1 MFGRRLICIGGILI
15 GLCLGLFAE
24 PRADINLDSL
34 NTELSKISKPEQ
46 VNALSDLMYH
56 TARDSNFILSVRL
69 GQQAL
74 GIAET
79 IGDSRYVANVLFHF
93 GNFYM
98 IRGNYSMAAF
108 KFDQSRE
115 IRESY
120 GKNAYWVSSVERFID
135 ASDSLKD
142 YSKALQYL
150 DRLEIHAMTQLD
162 TALLSQTLLHIGQ
175 IQVKQ
180 ALFQEA
186 KASYHTAL
194 NLQGDNDSSTLA
206 RTLFLLGQ
214 CFFAEKQY
222 PQALQYLMRAL
233 NIENGLD
240 RPESKAKVQLELGR
254 VYIDMDSIVL
264 ARPYLDDALIIW
276 DDQKEYASQAET
288 LRLIGD
294 TYLKEGN
301 YNSALRHY
309 SWALEEQVIYADSSS
324 RLLYNMGIAH
334 FMLAE
339 YNYAVE
345 TFQALVRRQAASP
358 QDTFQIAGY
367 RQLAESYVKLEDNEN
382 MRLAYQKY
390 MDLSEKV
397 FGDRNLQNLQEM
409 EYKLKLERQKRQ
421 ERENDLKY
429 LKQKEDNRRNLILLY
444 SGAGVLFLIVIL
456 AIVLFRQTKV
466 KQKNNDQ
473 LSSQNKVINL
483 QNRQLH
489 KINLNLEDAKKQA
502 EAASI
507 AKSNF
512 LAAMSHEI
520 RTPMNGIIGMVSLL
534 MDTPLVQKQKE
545 YASTIS
551 TSSQN
556 LLSILNDILDY
567 SRVEAGKLE
576 LEIRSVE
583 LKELL
588 NEVMALFMTT
598 AGNKSIKLEYQ
609 IDPALPT
616 FFFSDP
622 TRLRQVLVNLVSNAL
637 KFTQKGTINIQAR
650 LKSASKSPLVHQD
663 AFELE
668 MSVTDTGI
676 GIPEN
681 KRRSIFE
688 SFQQVDNSV
697 SRRFGGVGLGLAIT
711 RKLLEL
717 MDGDIRVESEVDYG
731 SSFIFYINARADRE
745 AEKRALE
752 QPRVELGSPFNNKLG
767 ERYPIKIMV
776 AEDNMINQTV
786 IEGILGKM
794 GYEIT
799 LADDGEI
806 AMEQLR
812 QSPCDLI
819 FMDIQMPNKDG
830 LTATKEIIETYGQN
844 KRPVIIAMT
853 AHAMNGVREEYLSAG
868 MDDYIS
874 KPFKL
879 EDLEKAIVKWGSFI
893 LARNQTE
900 EMPNI

>member
-1 MFGRRLICIGGILI
+1 
-15 GLCLGLFAE
+15 
-24 PRADINLDSL
+24 
-34 NTELSKISKPEQ
+34 
-46 VNALSDLMYH
+46 Y
-56 TARDSNFILSVRL
+56 
-69 GQQAL
+69 
-74 GIAET
+74 
-79 IGDSRYVANVLFHF
+79 
-93 GNFYM
+93 
-98 IRGNYSMAAF
+98 
-108 KFDQSRE
+108 
-115 IRESY
+115 
-120 GKNAYWVSSVERFID
+120 
-135 ASDSLKD
+135 
-142 YSKALQYL
+142 
-150 DRLEIHAMTQLD
+150 
-162 TALLSQTLLHIGQ
+162 
-175 IQVKQ
+175 
-180 ALFQEA
+180 
-186 KASYHTAL
+186 
-194 NLQGDNDSSTLA
+194 
-206 RTLFLLGQ
+206 LLGQ
-214 CFFAEKQY
+214 CFFAEGQH

-233 NIENGLD
+233 NIEKGID
-240 RPESKAKVQLELGR
+240 RPEDKAKVLLELGR
-254 VYIDMDSIVL
+254 VYMDMDSVAL
-264 ARPYLDDALIIW
+264 ARPYLDDALVIW
-276 DDQKEYASQAET
+276 DDMKAYIDQAAT
-288 LRLIGD
+288 LSLIGD

-309 SWALEEQVIYADSSS
+309 SWALEEQVVYRDSSS
-324 RLLYNMGIAH
+324 RLLYNMGMAH
-334 FMLAE
+334 FQLTE
-339 YNYAVE
+339 YEYAIE
-345 TFQALVRRQAASP
+345 TFQALVRKTPTHP
-358 QDTFQIAGY
+358 QDTFQVAGY
-367 RQLAESYVKLEDNEN
+367 RQLAECYVKMEDNEK
-382 MRLAYQKY
+382 MREAYQQY
-390 MDLSEKV
+390 MDLGPKV

-409 EYKLKLERQKRQ
+409 EYRLKLERQKRQ
-421 ERENDLKY
+421 DRENELKY
-429 LKQKEDNRRNLILLY
+429 LKQKEENRKTLILLY
-444 SGAGVLFLIVIL
+444 SGAGVLFLIFIL
-456 AIVLFRQTKV
+456 LGVLYRQTKV
-466 KQKNNDQ
+466 KQKVNDQ

-489 KINLNLEDAKKQA
+489 RINLNLEDAKKQA

-534 MDTPLVQKQKE
+534 MDTPLNQKQQD

-576 LEIRSVE
+576 LEIRSVD

-588 NEVMALFMTT
+588 DEVMALFMTT
-598 AGNKSIKLEYQ
+598 AGNKGIKLEYE

-616 FFFSDP
+616 HFLSDP

-637 KFTQKGTINIQAR
+637 KFTEKGSIRIQTR
-650 LKSASKSPLVHQD
+650 LKAASNPELAHHDS
-663 AFELE
+663 FELE

-676 GIPEN
+676 GIPED

-717 MDGDIRVESEVDYG
+717 MEGDIRVESKVGSG
-731 SSFIFYINARADRE
+731 SSFIFYITTKADRE
-745 AEKRALE
+745 AEKLALQLPKE
-752 QPRVELGSPFNNKLG
+752 EPGSAFNKKLG
-767 ERYPIKIMV
+767 ERYPIRIMV

-799 LADDGEI
+799 LADDGEVV
-806 AMEQLR
+806 MEELR
-812 QSPCDLI
+812 QNRYDLI

-830 LTATKEIIETYGQN
+830 LTTTREIIEQYGQN

-893 LARNQTE
+893 LSRQGTV
-900 EMPNI
+900 

>member
-1 MFGRRLICIGGILI
+1 ML
-15 GLCLGLFAE
+15 GLCLGVFAE
-24 PRADINLDSL
+24 PGSRINLDSL
-34 NTELSKISKPEQ
+34 NTALSQVSKAEQ
-46 VNALSDLMYH
+46 VNTLSDLMYQ
-56 TARDSNFILSVRL
+56 TARDSNFTLSVRL

-74 GIAET
+74 DIAES
-79 IGDSRYVANVLFHF
+79 IEDSRYVANVLFHF

-98 IRGNYSMAAF
+98 IRGNYSMAVF
-108 KFDQSRE
+108 KFDQSRD

-120 GKNAYWVSSVERFID
+120 GKNAYWVSSMERLID
-135 ASDSLKD
+135 AADSLKD
-142 YSKALQYL
+142 YKSAIQNLN
-150 DRLEIHAMTQLD
+150 RLETHAITQLD
-162 TALLSQTLLHIGQ
+162 TPLLSQTLLHIGQ
-175 IQVKQ
+175 IRVKQ
-180 ALFQEA
+180 GQYQDA
-186 KASYHTAL
+186 KATYHTAL
-194 NLQGDNDSSTLA
+194 NLQGENDSTSMA
-206 RTLFLLGQ
+206 RTLYLLGR
-214 CFFAEKQY
+214 CFFAEGQH
-222 PQALQYLMRAL
+222 PQALQYLTRAL
-233 NIENGLD
+233 NIEKGLD
-240 RPESKAKVQLELGR
+240 RPEYQAMIQLELGK
-254 VYIDMDSIVL
+254 VYIDIDSIAL
-264 ARPYLDDALIIW
+264 ARPFLDDALIIW
-276 DDQKEYASQAET
+276 DDHKEYAAQAAT
-288 LRLIGD
+288 LSLIGD

-309 SWALEEQVIYADSSS
+309 SWALEEQVIYSDSSS
-324 RLLYNMGIAH
+324 RLLYNMGLAH
-334 FMLAE
+334 FNLEE
-339 YNYAVE
+339 YDYAVE
-345 TFQALVRRQAASP
+345 TFQALVRREPATAE
-358 QDTFQIAGY
+358 DTFQVAGY
-367 RQLAESYVKLEDNEN
+367 RQLAECYVKLEDNEN

-390 MDLSEKV
+390 MDLYEKV
-397 FGDRNLQNLQEM
+397 FGTRNLQNLQEM

-421 ERENDLKY
+421 ERENDLRY
-429 LKQKEDNRRNLILLY
+429 LKKEEENRKNLILLY

-456 AIVLFRQTKV
+456 VVVLYQQTKV
-466 KQKNNDQ
+466 KQKVNDQ

-489 KINLNLEDAKKQA
+489 KINLNLEDAKREA

-534 MDTPLVQKQKE
+534 MDTPLSEKQKE

-576 LEIRSVE
+576 LEIRSVP

-588 NEVMALFMTT
+588 DEVMALFMTT
-598 AGNKSIKLEYQ
+598 AGNKGIKLEYD
-609 IDPALPT
+609 IDPALPAY
-616 FFFSDP
+616 FFSDP

-637 KFTQKGTINIQAR
+637 KFTSKGSIRIQAR
-650 LKSASKSPLVHQD
+650 LKSSPSSTLGHQD
-663 AFELE
+663 PFELE

-681 KRRSIFE
+681 KRRTIFE

-717 MDGDIRVESEVDYG
+717 MEGGIRVESKVGYG
-731 SSFIFYINARADRE
+731 SSFIFYISAQADRE
-745 AEKRALE
+745 AEKVALE
-752 QPRVELGSPFNNKLG
+752 NPQEEASSPFNKKLG
-767 ERYPIKIMV
+767 ERYPIRIMV

-794 GYEIT
+794 GYDIT

-806 AMEQLR
+806 AMEELAKA
-812 QSPCDLI
+812 PYDLI

-830 LTATKEIIETYGQN
+830 LTTTKEIIDTYGQN

-893 LARNQTE
+893 LARNRA
-900 EMPNI
+900 